1 MSIKSLLEQLD
12 DFFDLSKKKQRKK
25 RQKLDK
31 LIQSLEEKKAKLK
44 REMRRE
50 AHKDRNSKKAY
61 NLCKE
66 FKVISRMIKK
76 AKKRAQLISHENC
89 C

>member
-1 MSIKSLLEQLD
+1 MSIKKLLKQMD

-25 RQKLDK
+25 REKLDK
-31 LIQSLEEKKAKLK
+31 LIESLEIKKAKLK
-44 REMRRE
+44 RNIRRE
-50 AHKDRNSKKAY
+50 THKDKNSKKAY

-66 FKVISRMIKK
+66 FKVITRMIKK
-76 AKKRAQLISHENC
+76 AKKRASLISKDDC